1 MQNLEP
7 HPRRPGTFIFA
18 TAEEGDLVIEFEIQY
33 DLGGVSMFSDFGNS
47 RPRGIYVDISPVKIE
62 RKEYEGQVYTS
73 RVMTISIGQ
82 SSRGA
87 LIFVEQLPRLNAK
100 KILRAAEFFDEIAP
114 IVANMWIT
122 DRPAALQLLKERI
135 VEYQTKYP
143 AKAA

>member
-1 MQNLEP
+1 
-7 HPRRPGTFIFA
+7 
-18 TAEEGDLVIEFEIQY
+18 
-33 DLGGVSMFSDFGNS
+33 
-47 RPRGIYVDISPVKIE
+47 
-62 RKEYEGQVYTS
+62 
-73 RVMTISIGQ
+73 MTISIGQ

-135 VEYQTKYP
+135 VEYQAKYP